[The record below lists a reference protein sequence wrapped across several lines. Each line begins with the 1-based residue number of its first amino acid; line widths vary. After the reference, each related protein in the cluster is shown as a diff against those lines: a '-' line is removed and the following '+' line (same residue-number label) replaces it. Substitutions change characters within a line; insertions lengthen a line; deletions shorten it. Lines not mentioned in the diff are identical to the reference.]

1 MKTKTTTGGEQT
13 TVSTEQ
19 AADDSRDAGAG
30 TTAGGSGR
38 LVVDK
43 LRIEYR
49 HPVTR
54 LPFCAVEEASLSV
67 SSGEIVSIVG
77 PSGCGKSTLLG
88 AIGGLVPFTR
98 GTISMDGQPVSTAG
112 TDRAVVFQKPALLPW
127 RTALNNVAYPLRL
140 QGVKRGVA
148 AERARAALDR
158 VGLGGFAD
166 HYPDQLSGGMQQR
179 VNLARA
185 LVVEPELLLLDEP
198 FASVDAQMRQILQDE
213 ILGLLDQRSLS
224 AVFVTHQIDEAVLVG
239 DTVVV
244 MSRGPASHIRAVVD
258 VPLSRPRSPEVRR
271 SPEFQALVD
280 QVWGIVREEIADQFI
295 QTRMNRGEG

>member
-1 MKTKTTTGGEQT
+1 MADTVKARTSVNSESGSGTG
-13 TVSTEQ
+13 S
-19 AADDSRDAGAG
+19 
-30 TTAGGSGR
+30 AGGVTAARSGR
-38 LVVDK
+38 LLVDK
-43 LRIEYR
+43 VRIEYR

-54 LPFCAVEEASLSV
+54 LPFCAVEEASLAV
-67 SSGEIVSIVG
+67 SAGEIVSIVG

-98 GTISMDGQPVSTAG
+98 GSITLDGQKVSSAG

-127 RTALNNVAYPLRL
+127 RTAVRNVAYPLRL
-140 QGVKRGVA
+140 QHVGRRESL
-148 AERARAALDR
+148 ERARAALDR

-185 LVVEPELLLLDEP
+185 LVVDPEMLLLDEP

-213 ILGLLDQRSLS
+213 ILGLLDLRSLS

-239 DTVVV
+239 DSVVV
-244 MSRGPASHIRAVVD
+244 MSRGPGSRVRTVVD
-258 VPLSRPRSPEVRR
+258 IPLGRPRSPEVRQ
-271 SPEFQALVD
+271 SAQFQELVN
-280 QVWGIVREEIADQFI
+280 QVWAIVREEIMDDFI
-295 QTRMNRGEG
+295 QTRTKPGE

>member
-1 MKTKTTTGGEQT
+1 MADAMKTKTMGGEKT
-13 TVSTEQ
+13 TVGAEHG
-19 AADDSRDAGAG
+19 ADGAG
-30 TTAGGSGR
+30 RNAMVEGGGR
-38 LVVDK
+38 LVVDSI
-43 LRIEYR
+43 RIEYR

-67 SSGEIVSIVG
+67 SPGEIVSIVG

-88 AIGGLVPFTR
+88 AIGGLVPFSQGSITL
-98 GTISMDGQPVSTAG
+98 DGQPVSAAG

-140 QGVKRGVA
+140 QGVRRSEA
-148 AERARAALDR
+148 TRRARAALDR

-213 ILGLLDQRSLS
+213 ILSLLDHRSLS

-239 DTVVV
+239 DTIVV
-244 MSRGPASHIRAVVD
+244 MSRGPGSRIRAVVD

-271 SPEFQALVD
+271 SAEFQALVD
-280 QVWGIVREEIADQFI
+280 QVWGIVREEIADEFVQLRTS
-295 QTRMNRGEG
+295 QAD

>member
-1 MKTKTTTGGEQT
+1 MADAMKTKTTTGGEKT

-19 AADDSRDAGAG
+19 TADDAARAA
-30 TTAGGSGR
+30 TAGGSGR
-38 LVVDK
+38 LVVDNI
-43 LRIEYR
+43 RIEYR

-88 AIGGLVPFTR
+88 AIGGLVPFTQ
-98 GTISMDGQPVSTAG
+98 GSITMDGQPVSTAG

-140 QGVKRGVA
+140 QGVKRSVA
-148 AERARAALDR
+148 AKRARAALDR

-213 ILGLLDQRSLS
+213 ILSLLDQRSLS

-239 DTVVV
+239 DTIVV
-244 MSRGPASHIRAVVD
+244 MSRGPGSRIRAVVD

-271 SPEFQALVD
+271 SAEFQALVD

-295 QTRMNRGEG
+295 QTRMSQAD

>member
-1 MKTKTTTGGEQT
+1 
-13 TVSTEQ
+13 
-19 AADDSRDAGAG
+19 
-30 TTAGGSGR
+30 
-38 LVVDK
+38 
-43 LRIEYR
+43 
-49 HPVTR
+49 
-54 LPFCAVEEASLSV
+54 PFCAVEEASLSV

-140 QGVKRGVA
+140 QGVRRSEA
-148 AERARAALDR
+148 TRRARAALDR
-158 VGLGGFAD
+158 VGLGGFDD

-213 ILGLLDQRSLS
+213 ILSLLDHRSLS
-224 AVFVTHQIDEAVLVG
+224 AVLVTHQIDEAVLVG
-239 DTVVV
+239 DTIVI
-244 MSRGPASHIRAVVD
+244 MSRGPGSRIRAVVD

-271 SPEFQALVD
+271 SAEFQALVD
-280 QVWGIVREEIADQFI
+280 QVWGIVREEIADEFI
-295 QTRMNRGEG
+295 QLRTSQGD

>member
-1 MKTKTTTGGEQT
+1 MADAMKAKTTTGGGQA

-19 AADDSRDAGAG
+19 AADDAARDA
-30 TTAGGSGR
+30 TAGGSGR
-38 LVVDK
+38 LVVENV
-43 LRIEYR
+43 RIEYR

-98 GTISMDGQPVSTAG
+98 GTISLDGQPVSTAG

-140 QGVKRGVA
+140 QGVKRPA
-148 AERARAALDR
+148 AARRARAALDR

-198 FASVDAQMRQILQDE
+198 FASVDAQMRQILQDQ
-213 ILGLLDQRSLS
+213 ILGLLDLGTLS
-224 AVFVTHQIDEAVLVG
+224 AVFVTHQIDEAVLIG

-244 MSRGPASHIRAVVD
+244 MSRGPASRIRAVID

-280 QVWGIVREEIADQFI
+280 QVWGIVKEEIADEFI
-295 QTRMNRGEG
+295 QSRADQAD